1 MNNGRR
7 AFSPPRLPADLMR
20 ALSPKRRELV
30 RPILDRPRDYVLLS
44 ARKLAHA
51 VGADAM
57 GVLRAIRA
65 MGFHGYDDF
74 RRYLHELAL
83 VQATQL
89 DTMQRGFAPDSKV
102 SAQLQESLARD
113 GGNLAALGR
122 TLDFS
127 RIEALAERL
136 YKARRI
142 VLLGGDLASVLVT
155 FLHYNLAVIDLPAI
169 ACTRPGEVVH
179 GVRGVQSADVV
190 VAITFRRGLR
200 QTVDGL
206 GQARAKGAYCVGLTD
221 THLSPIARFAHE
233 YFIASVE
240 STLYGVS
247 YAAPMAFLNMLLVA
261 CAATRKART
270 VRLLKAADAEQ
281 RTGFRWYRDEARS

>member
-1 MNNGRR
+1 CFLQSGQFVTNVTSAAAIILSRTARSIARGRLLRRSCDTFASPRAMRPATRAGRTPAGESQMNNGRR

-122 TLDFS
+122 TL
-127 RIEALAERL
+127 
-136 YKARRI
+136 
-142 VLLGGDLASVLVT
+142 
-155 FLHYNLAVIDLPAI
+155 
-169 ACTRPGEVVH
+169 
-179 GVRGVQSADVV
+179 
-190 VAITFRRGLR
+190 
-200 QTVDGL
+200 
-206 GQARAKGAYCVGLTD
+206 
-221 THLSPIARFAHE
+221 
-233 YFIASVE
+233 
-240 STLYGVS
+240 
-247 YAAPMAFLNMLLVA
+247 
-261 CAATRKART
+261 
-270 VRLLKAADAEQ
+270 
-281 RTGFRWYRDEARS
+281 